1 MTSIVRGASR
11 SQRALKWRSPTRID
25 RSLIGGGYPVAAGR
39 PTISTHVLDTATG
52 LPARGVRVR
61 LARVDGGAERAVGEG
76 VTDDDGRIHDLLG
89 GAALEAGS
97 YRLTFDLGEQR
108 FFQAAAL
115 DVRIDDAARGYH
127 VPLLVAPY
135 GLSSYRG
142 S

>member
-1 MTSIVRGASR
+1 MAD
-11 SQRALKWRSPTRID
+11 A
-25 RSLIGGGYPVAAGR
+25 R

-61 LARVDGGAERAVGEG
+61 LARLDDAGATPLGEG

-89 GAALEAGS
+89 GRPLEAGT
-97 YRLTFDLGEQR
+97 YRLTFDLGDGR
-108 FFQAAAL
+108 FFAAASL
-115 DVRIDDAARGYH
+115 DVRIDDASRRCH